1 MSVYMKLRDLDALE
15 IVEMLEFIREWIDY
29 AFDDLDD
36 HMCRFTAGGYTLTDL
51 RGDLS
56 RFAFLLGSDDHRY
69 VSGDE
74 R

>member
-1 MSVYMKLRDLDALE
+1 MNVYVKLHDLDVLE
-15 IVEMLEFIREWIDY
+15 IAEMLEFIRDWIDY

-36 HMCRFTAGGYTLTDL
+36 HMYRFTAGGYTLTDL
-51 RGDLS
+51 RSDLS

-69 VSGDE
+69 VGGDE